1 MAKDLTIRIL
11 GRPQVTKDDAVGY
24 QRISRQYVVEGYRA
38 SYAGINDN
46 SNPLFL
52 AVGTEDEEFEGH
64 YLVDQKIS
72 PKQGSVDTA
81 YLTREFVEIRPTWS
95 SEQFSHSNGFQRCSR
110 TFVALRAVNSLGYSA
125 DNFQYHP
132 AVSPQKDENPWKY
145 APSVVLNSE
154 PTLSE
159 EFDIP
164 KGINF
169 NQKWSRVSISVDTK
183 SPGIDIWNVSWVS
196 PIRPE
201 GEPTITKDTAIGY
214 ETVSRS
220 YAISAEYYNK
230 NKIFD
235 SSNPLFLEVGE
246 ADHEYGDHYLVNQ
259 QIKPLLNAQKGAD
272 EVEDL
277 AVLTREFVQL
287 RDTWVSENFSQSR
300 GFKKITRTFVALRA
314 VHSLGYTAQK
324 FQYHPTVNP
333 QKEYDPSK
341 YLPRVVSNSTPT
353 NAEAFNFPVGVS
365 FNHIWARSSIAVD
378 TKSPGVDVWSV
389 TWVAPVRPEGE
400 PTISKDSLLGFQRVV
415 RAYAISGDF
424 YNKNSIFN
432 SANPLFLPV
441 GTSDHEY
448 SNHYLVNQQIKPMLN
463 LQKES
468 TGDDID
474 DLAILTREF
483 VEIRDTHISESVS
496 TTSDLRKLRRQY
508 VVLRGLSP
516 SGTSVGYSSD
526 NFEKH
531 PYNVSKSQPSGYA
544 PWDYIPE
551 QISNPGE
558 LSYSASEFQVAGK
571 VPTLSNVEDDNTS
584 YPSAITTYSGFNEF
598 NNGNWLRGTAQ
609 VDLSKPG
616 VDVWSVDWVTHVNSY
631 QTSTAKKTGGSFKVP
646 NVVELDEHGVRL
658 NDFGGSGSSSGISD
672 VVSHVAFF
680 VADTVPP
687 GVSSYWGGG
696 SNYTP
701 SVMFDFFFIR
711 HDGQRITMNKLFKN
725 TVYQKSVR
733 HIEFPTGKGSKHKI
747 GDKSGYQITMTG
759 DYKDLAKYDYTESKV
774 IKKDESGNDVYEDT
788 TITRYDKTEN
798 LPLYQRKP
806 IVFAGGKI
814 TFTASIASS
823 SNNNASLIGVTVTPI
838 FTSSDKNESKRI
850 WKVVTT
856 YAG

>member
-1 MAKDLTIRIL
+1 MAKDLTIRLL
-11 GRPQVTKDDAVGY
+11 GRPQVTKDDQVGY
-24 QRISRQYVVEGYRA
+24 QRIARQYVVEGYRA
-38 SYAGINDN
+38 SYAGINDSN
-46 SNPLFL
+46 NPLFL

-72 PKQGSVDTA
+72 PKQGSVDVA

-110 TFVALRAVNSLGYSA
+110 TFVALRAVNGLGYSA

-132 AVSPQKDENPWKY
+132 SISPQKDENPWKY

-183 SPGIDIWNVSWVS
+183 SPGIDVWSVSWVS

-214 ETVSRS
+214 QKVSRS
-220 YAISAEYYNK
+220 YAISSEYYNK

-277 AVLTREFVQL
+277 AVLTREFVQI
-287 RDTWVSENFSQSR
+287 RDTWVSENFSQTR

-314 VHSLGYTAQK
+314 VHSLGYDSQK
-324 FQYHPTVNP
+324 FQYHPSVNP
-333 QKEYDPSK
+333 QKEDDPSK
-341 YLPRVVSNSTPT
+341 YLPKVVAAGTPL

-365 FNHIWARSSIAVD
+365 FNHIWSRSSIAVD

-400 PTISKDSLLGFQRVV
+400 PTISKDSLLGYQTVV

-424 YNKNSIFN
+424 YNKNSIFD

-474 DLAILTREF
+474 DLAILTRVF
-483 VEIRDTHISESVS
+483 VEIRDTHVSESVS

-508 VVLRGLSP
+508 VVLRGVSP
-516 SGTSVGYSSD
+516 SGTNIGYSSA
-526 NFEKH
+526 NFAKH
-531 PYNVSKSQPSGYA
+531 PYEVSKSTSSGYA

-551 QISNPGE
+551 IISNPSKV
-558 LSYSASEFQVAGK
+558 SYTASNFLVGGK
-571 VPTLSNVEDDNTS
+571 VPTLYNVEDDNTS
-584 YPSAITTYSGFNEF
+584 YPSVITTYKSFGEF
-598 NNGNWLRGTAQ
+598 NNGNWLRGAAQ

-616 VDVWSVDWVTHVNSY
+616 VDVWNVDWVTHVNSY
-631 QTSTAKKTGGSFKVP
+631 QTSTAKKTGNAFNIP

-658 NDFGGSGSSSGISD
+658 NDFGGSSSSSGISD
-672 VVSHVAFF
+672 VVSHVALF
-680 VADTVPP
+680 VADTVPV

-725 TVYQKSVR
+725 TVYQRSTR
-733 HIEFPTGKGSKHKI
+733 SLEFPKGTGGNHVIGSK
-747 GDKSGYQITMTG
+747 SPYQLTMTG
-759 DYKDLAKYDYTESKV
+759 DYKDLAKYEYTESKV
-774 IKKDESGNDVYEDT
+774 VKKDESGNDVYEEST
-788 TITRYDKTEN
+788 VTRFDKIEK

-806 IVFAGGKI
+806 IIFAGGKI
-814 TFTASIASS
+814 TWTSSVAS
-823 SNNNASLIGVTVTPI
+823 SNNNASLIGVTVAPI
-838 FTSSDKNESKRI
+838 FTSSDKDETKRI